1 MDNLITYDKMFN
13 ILNVNDIVIFEDMFS
28 LKSTKNEVCY
38 GLVRM
43 AVNNRNIMFE
53 EIEAI
58 DATAKEQMYSFAM
71 EFEKVFDAINDWEN
85 EVPYNDIETAF
96 GIIKNVPEHGEQMQV
111 IAEKYR
117 SIDIDGWEQ
126 KEKLLSVL
134 ASYGVGVEIS
144 NWYEEL
150 FSEYIQRE
158 ARWKCFRIYRDF
170 TASTE
175 SDFRKYIENALQ
187 NHGMIVCIVDDQL
200 RNGQK
205 CAVEV
210 SKCIEKIQ
218 SGPNGRMKI
227 IGLIYSSFP
236 NGDCISDK
244 IYFEY
249 IEKDASKRE
258 FQAALTKS
266 SYSQMLSELK
276 GVYQRV
282 LGGAFD
288 EALKS
293 KNIAYYLSN
302 MAECEGV
309 TNYQVITN
317 WIKLL
322 LEYRLDGAPELVNV
336 AAMTRLINLLEDE
349 KVNFS
354 KEMLELNTF
363 EAFDFGVNKY
373 REPIASGD
381 IFISGKDIFILVGQD
396 CDLMNSSTRTR
407 KNGISEL
414 VTASAVNQPT
424 IDNPVKLN
432 NQYMFISNFR
442 KSKDDTVKTLKIR
455 YVSREFIENPILQ
468 MCQFNDE
475 GRCNLDINVREYRT
489 IGIEPTYYENMY
501 KELVLY
507 FEALGK
513 ISKQDK
519 EALEIIMRN
528 EQSKRVIS
536 LTDYND
542 EQAANGIFE
551 YKIRR
556 ICRLRHP
563 YMLYLYKMYLEHQ
576 GRHPF
581 DCMNMSRVQEIQVK
595 LLQDERILITVD
607 AVLTPDR
614 ELNRSNIE
622 SMDWYIDA
630 NILENVI
637 SRILGLPVEISG
649 VGQCIEVKKEATT
662 FECILENGSK
672 KQMKLLKVSD
682 LLSIEECQ

>member
-1 MDNLITYDKMFN
+1 MDNLITYDKMFK

-58 DATAKEQMYSFAM
+58 SATAKAQLYSFAI
-71 EFEKVFDAINDWEN
+71 EFEKVFDTINDWEN

-96 GIIKNVPEHGEQMQV
+96 GIIKNVPEHGKQMQV
-111 IAEKYR
+111 IAEKYGM
-117 SIDIDGWEQ
+117 IDIDGWEQ

-158 ARWKCFRIYRDF
+158 ARWKSFRIYRDF

-210 SKCIEKIQ
+210 SECIEKIQ

-236 NGDCISDK
+236 NEDRISDK

-249 IEKDASKRE
+249 IGKDASKRE
-258 FQAALTKS
+258 FQAALSKS

-276 GVYQRV
+276 DVYQRV
-282 LGGAFD
+282 LGGAFN

-322 LEYRLDGAPELVNV
+322 LEHRLDGAPELVNV

-396 CDLMNSSTRTR
+396 CDMMNSSTRTR

-475 GRCNLDINVREYRT
+475 GRCNLDINVREYQA

-513 ISKQDK
+513 ISKQAK
-519 EALEIIMRN
+519 EALEIVMRN

-542 EQAANGIFE
+542 EKVANGIFE

-595 LLQDERILITVD
+595 LLQDEKIMITVD

-614 ELNRSNIE
+614 DLNRSNVE
-622 SMDWYIDA
+622 SMDWYMDA
-630 NILENVI
+630 NILENI
-637 SRILGLPVEISG
+637 TSRILGSPVEISG
-649 VGQCIEVKKEATT
+649 VGQCIEVKTEALE
-662 FECILENGSK
+662 FECILEDGSK

-682 LLSIEECQ
+682 LISIEECQ

>member
-1 MDNLITYDKMFN
+1 MDNLITYDKMFK

-43 AVNNRNIMFE
+43 SVNNRNIMFE

-58 DATAKEQMYSFAM
+58 SATAKAQLYSFAI
-71 EFEKVFDAINDWEN
+71 EFEKVFDTINDWEN

-96 GIIKNVPEHGEQMQV
+96 GIIKNVPEHGKQMQV
-111 IAEKYR
+111 IAEKYGM
-117 SIDIDGWEQ
+117 IDIDGWEQ

-158 ARWKCFRIYRDF
+158 ARWKSFRIYRDF

-210 SKCIEKIQ
+210 SECIEKIQ

-236 NGDCISDK
+236 NEDRISDK

-249 IEKDASKRE
+249 IGKDASKRE
-258 FQAALTKS
+258 FQAALSKS

-276 GVYQRV
+276 DVYQRV
-282 LGGAFD
+282 LGGAFN

-322 LEYRLDGAPELVNV
+322 LEHRLDGAPELVNV

-396 CDLMNSSTRTR
+396 CDMMNSSTRTR

-475 GRCNLDINVREYRT
+475 GRCNLDINVREYQA

-513 ISKQDK
+513 ISKQAK
-519 EALEIIMRN
+519 EALEIVMRN

-542 EQAANGIFE
+542 EKVANGIFE

-595 LLQDERILITVD
+595 LLQDEKIMITVD

-614 ELNRSNIE
+614 DLNRSNVE
-622 SMDWYIDA
+622 SMDWYMDA
-630 NILENVI
+630 NILENI
-637 SRILGLPVEISG
+637 TSRILGSPVEISG
-649 VGQCIEVKKEATT
+649 VGQCIEVKTEALE
-662 FECILENGSK
+662 FECILEDGSK

-682 LLSIEECQ
+682 LISIEECQ

>member
-13 ILNVNDIVIFEDMFS
+13 IINVNDIVIFEDMFS

-38 GLVRM
+38 GLARM

-58 DATAKEQMYSFAM
+58 DAIATAQLYSFAM

-96 GIIKNVPEHGEQMQV
+96 GIIQNLPEHGEQMQV
-111 IAEKYR
+111 IAEKYGL
-117 SIDIDGWEQ
+117 IDIEGWEQ

-158 ARWKCFRIYRDF
+158 ARWKNFRIYRDF

-175 SDFRKYIENALQ
+175 SDFRKYIENALKKQ
-187 NHGMIVCIVDDQL
+187 GMIVCIVDDQL

-205 CAVEV
+205 CATEV

-236 NGDCISDK
+236 NEDCISDK

-276 GVYQRV
+276 DVYQRV

-288 EALKS
+288 DALKS

-322 LEYRLDGAPELVNV
+322 LEHKLDGAPELVNV

-396 CDLMNSSTRTR
+396 CDMMNSSTRTR

-442 KSKDDTVKTLKIR
+442 KSKDDEVKTLKIR

-536 LTDYND
+536 LIDYND

-607 AVLTPDR
+607 AILTPDR

>member
-13 ILNVNDIVIFEDMFS
+13 ILNVKDIVIFEDMFS
-28 LKSTKNEVCY
+28 LKGTKNEVCY

-43 AVNNRNIMFE
+43 AIKNRDIMFE
-53 EIEAI
+53 ELEAI
-58 DATAKEQMYSFAM
+58 DAVGKEQLYLFAI
-71 EFEKVFDAINDWEN
+71 EFEKVFDVINDWEN

-96 GIIKNVPEHGEQMQV
+96 QIIKSVPEYSEQMQV
-111 IAEKYR
+111 IVEKYEL
-117 SIDIDGWEQ
+117 IDIENWRYKD
-126 KEKLLSVL
+126 KLLSVL

-144 NWYEEL
+144 NWYEDL

-175 SDFRKYIENALQ
+175 SDFRKYIENSLK
-187 NHGMIVCIVDDQL
+187 NNGMVVCILDDQL
-200 RNGQK
+200 RNGK
-205 CAVEV
+205 CAIEV

-227 IGLIYSSFP
+227 IGLIYSSFD
-236 NGDCISDK
+236 NRDCISDK

-249 IEKDASKRE
+249 ITKDASKRE
-258 FQAALTKS
+258 FQAAITKS
-266 SYSQMLSELK
+266 SYSHMLSELK
-276 GVYQRV
+276 YVYQNV
-282 LGGAFD
+282 LGVAFD

-322 LEYRLDGAPELVNV
+322 FEHGLDGAPELANV
-336 AAMTRLINLLEDE
+336 AGMTRLINLLEDE
-349 KVNFS
+349 KVEFS

-373 REPIASGD
+373 REPIAAGD
-381 IFISGKDIFILVGQD
+381 IFISGKSIFILVGQD
-396 CDLMNSSTRTR
+396 CDMMNSSTRTR

-414 VTASAVNQPT
+414 VTASAVSQSK

-432 NQYMFISNFR
+432 EQYMFISNFR
-442 KSKDDTVKTLKIR
+442 KSKSDVVKTLKIR

-475 GRCNLDINVREYRT
+475 GKCILDINVREYRG
-489 IGIEPTYYENMY
+489 IGIEPTYYEDLY
-501 KELVLY
+501 KKLVLY
-507 FEALGK
+507 FEAIGK

-528 EQSKRVIS
+528 EQAKRAIS
-536 LTDYND
+536 VTDYD
-542 EQAANGIFE
+542 DVQAANGVFE
-551 YKIRR
+551 YKIHR

-595 LLQDERILITVD
+595 LLQDESISIAVD

-614 ELNRSNIE
+614 ELNRSNIG

-630 NILENVI
+630 SILENIV
-637 SRILGLPVEISG
+637 SRILDLPVEISG
-649 VGQCIEVKKEATT
+649 VGQCIEVKTEETV
-662 FECILENGSK
+662 FECILEDGSK
-672 KQMKLLKVSD
+672 KQMKLLKTSD
-682 LLSIEECQ
+682 LISIEEGK